1 MEEIKMKVKAMKA
14 DEMIKEINKFRHTE
28 VKKVSTCLIDRNE
41 IEVTCLVKGIN
52 KESRTLLL
60 KELHEFLGKHTTDQ
74 YGYEGMSVTPA
85 KFKKITSYDEANM
98 MFASDIPIENKRA
111 FIEILN
117 CRNIGSMYYKEELID
132 VVELTLI
139 ANYEKV
145 LIQSLPVSLDNSL
158 VEQLYEIDIIV
169 KGTKCSELIGKRFI
183 GKVQSILKDNESR
196 YVVTDVEPLPEDYC
210 LGGLILEM
218 DTI

>member
-1 MEEIKMKVKAMKA
+1 MTEMKITIKAMETSITNEIYKFENQKVKKIHA
-14 DEMIKEINKFRHTE
+14 E
-28 VKKVSTCLIDRNE
+28 VVRENT
-41 IEVTCLVKGIN
+41 IEVSLIVD
-52 KESRTLLL
+52 ESDREQMEVL
-60 KELHEFLGKHTTDQ
+60 KEFNLFLEQYSGSES
-74 YGYEGMSVTPA
+74 YGYEHMSATPA

-98 MFASDIPIENKRA
+98 MFASNIPIENKKV

-117 CRNIGSMYYKEELID
+117 CRNIGSMYYKSELID

-145 LIQSLPVSLDNSL
+145 LIQSVPVSWDNSL
-158 VEQLYEIDIIV
+158 VDQLYEIDIIIT
-169 KGTKCSELIGKRFI
+169 GTKCSELIGKRFI

-210 LGGLILEM
+210 IGGLILEM